1 MNSRLIDELRAAME
15 LFKNNCITIC
25 REVMASEKGINDPK
39 TMPRMNTLINSNLYN
54 EIEGTVEDIDLYKI
68 LVNDYIVNVEQGM
81 QRGTWVNANV
91 IIAWAQRKN
100 IPTSNSVIYLIRK
113 KIYEYGITPRPL
125 WEGNQGIWQEIDD
138 YFSDM
143 ADDIYNIF
151 LDEINRIAQF

>member
-1 MNSRLIDELRAAME
+1 MNSRLIEELRAAME

-25 REVMASEKGINDPK
+25 REVMASEKGINDK
-39 TMPRMNTLINSNLYN
+39 VGKNTLIDSNLYN

-68 LVNDYIVNVEQGM
+68 LVNDYIVYVEGG
-81 QRGTWVNANV
+81 RRSGKWPPKNA

-100 IPTSNSVIYLIRK
+100 LPTSNSVIYLICRS
-113 KIYEYGITPRPL
+113 IYLKGISPRPL
-125 WEGNQGIWQEIDD
+125 WEGNQGIWEEIDD

-151 LDEINRIAQF
+151 LDEINRITASK